1 MKNKYRLAS
10 MAFMLLFIGSVIFT
24 VNYIFN
30 FQNAV
35 ASNLSL
41 VDINDIHKIRP
52 LIFNLEIYTYLQV
65 ALGLASFFFLMLAN
79 RQEQKREI
87 IYIEKKMEKTR
98 QEELEEE
105 QLQETEKLT
114 AAMAEADKQLSRI
127 NKVAEDSTDK
137 KLLAEK
143 ILQALCTEIEA
154 VQGAVF
160 LTKANEGKKML
171 QMAASFAYFHNE
183 DKYRSYEFGEGLIGQ
198 VAKEAN
204 MLNLAA
210 VPEGYITVLSGL
222 GAAAPSQ
229 LLICPVVANG
239 EVEGIV
245 EIASFKTLGQPE
257 EKLVKGVCETLAALI
272 SNQSISF
279 AEMAI

>member
-10 MAFMLLFIGSVIFT
+10 IAFMLLFVGSVIYT

-52 LIFNLEIYTYLQV
+52 LIFNLEVYTFLQV
-65 ALGLASFFFLMLAN
+65 ALGLAAFFFLMLD
-79 RQEQKREI
+79 RKVQKHEI

-98 QEELEEE
+98 QEELEEV

-114 AAMAEADKQLSRI
+114 AAMEEADKQLSRI
-127 NKVAEDSTDK
+127 NKVAEDTTDK

-160 LTKANEGKKML
+160 LTKANEEKKVL

-198 VAKEAN
+198 VAKEARL
-204 MLNLAA
+204 LNLAA

-257 EKLVKGVCETLAALI
+257 EKLLKGVCETLASLI
-272 SNQSISF
+272 SDKTISF
-279 AEMAI
+279 AEIAI